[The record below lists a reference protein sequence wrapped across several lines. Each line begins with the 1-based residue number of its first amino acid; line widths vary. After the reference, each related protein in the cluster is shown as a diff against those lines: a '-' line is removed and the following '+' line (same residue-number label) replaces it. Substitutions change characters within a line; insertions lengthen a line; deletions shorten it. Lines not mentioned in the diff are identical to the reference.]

1 MSTTR
6 MLVLGVVRMFQPVHG
21 YDVRR
26 ELVSWHVDEWASLQA
41 GSIYNALKSL
51 TKEGMLAVV
60 GTDQVGGRPERTS
73 YELTLRG
80 EQELAELVKSCWWT
94 VKMPIDPLV
103 AAISLIQFMHRKE
116 AISALEARSAQIRGS
131 LKHAEY
137 AIQAIDGFE
146 TPPHVREMLRLIN
159 ARMGAELAWS
169 KAFAARLAAGE
180 YNTLGDP
187 DWKPSRPP
195 TRVGKPKPA
204 ATKRAAKPRPQAK
217 SPAKKAQRRHAA
229 GRGDGAPV
237 DIIVKFD

>member
-51 TKEGMLAVV
+51 TKEGMIAVV
-60 GTDQVGGRPERTS
+60 GTDHVGGRPERTS

-80 EQELAELVKSCWWT
+80 EQELSDLVRACWWS
-94 VKMPIDPLV
+94 VRMPIDPLV
-103 AAISLIQFMHRKE
+103 AAVSLIQFMDRKE
-116 AISALEARSAQIRGS
+116 AISALEARTAQIRGN
-131 LKHAEY
+131 LKQAEY
-137 AIQAIDGFE
+137 AIQSIDGIE
-146 TPPHVREMLRLIN
+146 TPPHVREMFRLIN
-159 ARMGAELAWS
+159 ARVGAELGWS

-187 DWKPSRPP
+187 DWKPARSPARSAPARPRRSK
-195 TRVGKPKPA
+195 RVA
-204 ATKRAAKPRPQAK
+204 
-217 SPAKKAQRRHAA
+217 PAKKPRKKSRT
-229 GRGDGAPV
+229 
-237 DIIVKFD
+237 